1 MLKNEYLFFGKD
13 NWNSLNIVE
22 WELALNP
29 TNNSSFAASCKSSGG
44 FHATAQLARRLPERC
59 FYRFFGDGFLRLCN
73 FCHINLLQVTALDPS
88 TSLLRASLRMT
99 RRGKYIIMEGGLSTF
114 SIFCGECR
122 ICTYQFLLYISKKLQ
137 GNEVQ
142 AKL

>member
-1 MLKNEYLFFGKD
+1 MNMFFIGKD

-22 WELALNP
+22 RELALNS
-29 TNNSSFAASCKSSGG
+29 TNNPLFIAFSKSIAYLCSAGSCRAACSQ
-44 FHATAQLARRLPERC
+44 T
-59 FYRFFGDGFLRLCN
+59 LRGA
-73 FCHINLLQVTALDPS
+73 LLQIFWGWISSTLQFLPYEPITSNFFALDPS

-122 ICTYQFLLYISKKLQ
+122 ICTYQFLTLHLQ
-137 GNEVQ
+137 KITG
-142 AKL
+142 K